1 MSDNGFMTTTEL
13 VTTVDRSTEVN
24 TDEETEPGKLAHI
37 VPPDLGPDGKPTR
50 TGAVKVMEARLN
62 GTPVTALCG
71 WTWVPQQD
79 PQRFPLCHR
88 CKELADGINFDP
100 GQMPRS

>member
-1 MSDNGFMTTTEL
+1 VTTTEL
-13 VTTVDRSTEVN
+13 LTTVDRSTEVN

-37 VPPDLGPDGKPTR
+37 VPPDLGKDGKPER
-50 TGAVKVMEARLN
+50 SGAAKVMEARVM

-79 PQRFPLCHR
+79 PQNFPLCHR
-88 CKELADGINFDP
+88 CKEIADTIRKDP
-100 GQMPRS
+100 GGMPRS